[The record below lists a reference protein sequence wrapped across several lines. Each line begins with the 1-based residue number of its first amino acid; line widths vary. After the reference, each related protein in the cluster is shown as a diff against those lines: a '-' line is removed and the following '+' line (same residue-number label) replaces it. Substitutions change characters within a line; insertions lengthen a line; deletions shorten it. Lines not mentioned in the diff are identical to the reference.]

1 MYLRNKEKE
10 QEMIRKPSTE
20 VIINLDG
27 EMGNAFA
34 LMAKASQLAKALD
47 MDAKA
52 IVDDMQ
58 NAGSYQN
65 LIKVF
70 YKNFGSVIIV
80 ETKNQELLDVCKQL
94 EVV

>member
-1 MYLRNKEKE
+1 
-10 QEMIRKPSTE
+10 MIRKPSTE